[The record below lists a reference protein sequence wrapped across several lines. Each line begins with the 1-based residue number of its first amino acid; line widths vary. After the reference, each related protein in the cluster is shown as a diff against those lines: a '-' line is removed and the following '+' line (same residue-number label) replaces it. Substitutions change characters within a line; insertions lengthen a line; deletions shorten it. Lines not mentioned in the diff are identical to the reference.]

1 VLGTSGQCTVP
12 AMADRPVIA
21 HLNAVWS
28 SIDDLVTGLDDREWE
43 QPTDCPGWTVRDQ
56 VSHLIGT
63 ESWLLGLPEP
73 APVDPAA
80 APHAH
85 NPLGLANEAW
95 VAERRDRSGTEVAA
109 EFRRVTADRLVALR
123 AMTDEQMAAETD
135 GPLGRTPYRAFM
147 EVRVMDCW
155 VHEQDIRRALGR
167 SGHFSG
173 PAAEAAFG
181 RLTAS
186 LGYVVGKRS
195 EAPDGSTVV
204 ARLEGPL
211 ARDVAVQMI
220 DGKARPVDPVA
231 SEPTVT
237 LSMTAETYACLMCGR
252 WSPADVVADGRVRI
266 SGDRGLAERIL
277 AAMSIM
283 P

>member
-1 VLGTSGQCTVP
+1 
-12 AMADRPVIA
+12 MADRPVIA

-28 SIDDLVTGLDDREWE
+28 SIDDVVGGLDDKEWD

-56 VSHLIGT
+56 VSHVIGT
-63 ESWLLGLPEP
+63 ESWLLGLPAP
-73 APVDPAA
+73 APVDPVAA
-80 APHAH
+80 HHVH

-95 VAERRDRSGTEVAA
+95 VADRRDRSGAEVLA

-135 GPLGRTPYRAFM
+135 GPIGRTPYQAFM

-155 VHEQDIRRALGR
+155 VHEQDIRRAVGR
-167 SGHFSG
+167 PGHLDG
-173 PAAEAAFG
+173 PAAEAALG
-181 RLTAS
+181 RFTGS

-204 ARLEGPL
+204 ARLEGPM
-211 ARDVAVQMI
+211 AREVAVQMV
-220 DGKARPVDPVA
+220 DGKARPLDPA
-231 SEPTVT
+231 PSEPAVT
-237 LSMTAETYACLMCGR
+237 LSMTAETYACISCGR

-266 SGDRGLAERIL
+266 SGDRALAERIL
-277 AAMSIM
+277 AAMPII

>member
-1 VLGTSGQCTVP
+1 
-12 AMADRPVIA
+12 MADRQFIA

-28 SIDDLVTGLDDREWE
+28 SIDEAVTGLGDKEWDRL
-43 QPTDCPGWTVRDQ
+43 TDCPGWTVRDQ
-56 VSHLIGT
+56 VSHVIGT

-80 APHAH
+80 APHVH

-95 VAERRDRSGTEVAA
+95 VAERRDRSGAEVLA

-123 AMTDEQMAAETD
+123 AMTDEQLAADTD
-135 GPLGRTPYRAFM
+135 GPLGRTPYQAFM

-155 VHEQDIRRALGR
+155 VHEQDIRRAVGR
-167 SGHFSG
+167 PGHLSG
-173 PAAEAAFG
+173 PAAEAALG
-181 RLTAS
+181 RFTAS

-204 ARLEGPL
+204 VRLEGPM
-211 ARDVAVQMI
+211 AQDVAVQMV
-220 DGKARPVDPVA
+220 DGKARGVDPTP

-237 LSMTAETYACLMCGR
+237 VSMTAETYACVTCGR
-252 WSPADVVADGRVRI
+252 WSPTDVVADGRVRI
-266 SGDRGLAERIL
+266 SGDRTLAERIL
-277 AAMSIM
+277 AAMAII